1 MPNSIQ
7 HTLATAAA
15 RLLLPFQQLDDP
27 KRISAFMKELGYDF
41 IGVGFS
47 FAEDTI
53 KAFNTIQTALGDLS
67 DGDNEA
73 AIAKLIEAI
82 PSVVSALK
90 ESDDG
95 SDLQNLAT
103 LLEPPLSAEELKSFI
118 QNFPRRTLDYLL
130 CNYLQR
136 YHPKPFALLHLA
148 GLIKHDLGYWE
159 MAWGDLPKMLYQ
171 PQEVLNKAYH
181 WSDSEPFDSK
191 ELFTRLEVL
200 MRAFLWPG
208 GLYPKAESGDEKELR
223 IPIYQ
228 GGVWSDDENNS
239 YQEID
244 INISALPE
252 EEDKGL
258 LIYPYFFNKVKLDE
272 DLSA

>member
-1 MPNSIQ
+1 
-7 HTLATAAA
+7 
-15 RLLLPFQQLDDP
+15 
-27 KRISAFMKELGYDF
+27 
-41 IGVGFS
+41 
-47 FAEDTI
+47 
-53 KAFNTIQTALGDLS
+53 
-67 DGDNEA
+67 
-73 AIAKLIEAI
+73 
-82 PSVVSALK
+82 
-90 ESDDG
+90 
-95 SDLQNLAT
+95 
-103 LLEPPLSAEELKSFI
+103 
-118 QNFPRRTLDYLL
+118 
-130 CNYLQR
+130 
-136 YHPKPFALLHLA
+136 
-148 GLIKHDLGYWE
+148 
-159 MAWGDLPKMLYQ
+159 
-171 PQEVLNKAYH
+171 
-181 WSDSEPFDSK
+181 
-191 ELFTRLEVL
+191 